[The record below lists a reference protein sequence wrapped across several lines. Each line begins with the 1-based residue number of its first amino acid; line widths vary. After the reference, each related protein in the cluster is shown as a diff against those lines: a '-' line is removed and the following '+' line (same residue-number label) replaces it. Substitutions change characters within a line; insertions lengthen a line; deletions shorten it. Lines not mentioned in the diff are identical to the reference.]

1 MGHSGIQTLTWTL
14 CVLLCKISQGDAQ
27 EEIQYVVAVPGV
39 IESGTEAKFCA
50 SLLELNQAVVMT
62 VVLKS
67 KEKNTTLLERTSD
80 KKFHECTEFQA
91 PTVQNEEVH
100 ILEVSVQSNTFY
112 SKKSQKIMIKAFQPK
127 PFVQTDKPIYL
138 PGQMVNFRVFA
149 LDSKLRPA
157 SLLFNVIELQDPH
170 GNRIGQWLN
179 ETSDGKILA
188 LSYSLSSE
196 AREGVHQIVLSVG
209 DDKISHSFKVEK
221 YVLPKFE
228 VTLNV
233 KEEVS
238 IGQEEITAE
247 VCAKY
252 TFGQPVPGT
261 ISVKMCRPS
270 QPFYY
275 GVTVKKEDGSPV
287 ITEPCVGKIKQTD
300 KSGCTTLEF
309 SMSTFTRMDAKILR
323 DELKVEALVEEEG
336 TEISLG
342 QAKTIQL
349 SYVIGKLS
357 FTDTPKLYNQNST
370 LEGKV
375 KAVYY
380 NDTPIAGMQLHV
392 LSGRMW
398 SPEEQAIVTT
408 DINGTAPFSISTRS
422 FVGTINLHVSD
433 KPSLD
438 HSRYRE
444 VFYQLGSHTI
454 NVATPPSP
462 DAVTASSLEIKRE
475 ASLSCNKNEEIIIQ
489 YTLVREAQ
497 GSVDVVYLVLSKQ
510 SIYMQGHKTIQVHDV
525 PVNQGEVSFTLDVS
539 PDMAPTVQI
548 VVYAILPSQEFI
560 AHYVSLSTG
569 DCFKNEVSVEFSP
582 SSAVPGEEAEMQLT
596 AHPDSL
602 CGVSAIDQSVL
613 IKEPGGTLDADKIY
627 NLLPL
632 RRTYIPYEIQ
642 EVPECLPVRP
652 KRYISP
658 DYIHP
663 PNIGQSDAYSMFQNA
678 GLKVATNLILQ
689 VPTCLKFKG
698 RMYHTGMAGGIGL
711 YRDGLNGPPLMSRMG
726 APPGL
731 PGAVGAAPEAMAS
744 VAYDYDA
751 GPEPVE
757 TVRTF
762 FPETWIWDLVEVG
775 ESGKKTVAH
784 TVPDTITTWETE
796 TFCLSSQGFGLAPRQ
811 KITVFQPFFL
821 ELTLPYS
828 IIRGENFELKATVFN
843 YLSSCIMVEVTPT
856 PSSDYTL
863 TALSSDQYTSCL
875 CGNERKTL
883 RWNLASIALGVMN
896 VTVSAE
902 AVPSHA
908 SCDNEIVKVPERG
921 RIDKV
926 TKSLIVKAE
935 GVEVTKAYNWLLCP
949 NGNTLTETTEIQ
961 LPDNVI
967 EGSARGTV
975 SVLGDILGR
984 ALKNLDGLLQMPYG
998 CGEQNMALLAPD
1010 IYILHYLKSTKQLTP
1025 EINEKVSQFLKSG
1038 YQRQLNYKDSEGA
1051 YTTFGSGPG
1060 NTWLTAFVL
1069 RSFYKAQSFIYIDE
1083 EKIKESRRWLEGK
1096 QMQNGC
1102 FEQSGKLFNN
1112 RMKGGVSDEVT
1123 LSAYITAAF
1132 LEMKISPNDHV
1143 LNKSLLCLKSSLSDL
1158 SNTYTTALLAYVFT
1172 LAEDMETRD
1181 HLLKQLDNSAIRE
1194 GGFLHWSQTGT
1205 EKSDSLSVEITSYV
1219 LMAKLG
1225 ASPTSEDLGYASS
1238 IVRWLSGQQNYYG
1251 GFSSTQDTVVAL
1263 QALALYSSLVF
1274 TPGGSSTVTLQSPSG
1289 QLTFHVNPDNKLLYQ
1304 ESVLQKMTGSYN
1316 LEVKGSA
1323 CASVQISLFYN
1334 IPTPQETNTL
1344 SIKVLPEADLSTKKP
1359 RVILKLNSLYTG
1371 KETNTNMV
1379 IIDITILSG
1388 FVPNVKSLDSIKKAP
1403 LVDRV
1408 EHKDG
1413 HVLVYL
1419 RELVKEL
1426 PMNYSLVLEQ
1436 QHVVQNLKPA
1446 VVTLYDYYQPSERAE
1461 AEYTFQN

>member
-1 MGHSGIQTLTWTL
+1 MLTWTL
-14 CVLLCKISQGDAQ
+14 FVLLCKISKGDAQ

-138 PGQMVNFRVFA
+138 PGQTVNFRVFA

-157 SLLFNVIELQDPH
+157 SLLVSLHDPH

-209 DDKISHSFKVEK
+209 DDKISHSFKF
-221 YVLPKFE
+221 LTMNMNFNII
-228 VTLNV
+228 L
-233 KEEVS
+233 
-238 IGQEEITAE
+238 
-247 VCAKY
+247 
-252 TFGQPVPGT
+252 
-261 ISVKMCRPS
+261 RPDDLLDCCNS
-270 QPFYY
+270 
-275 GVTVKKEDGSPV
+275 
-287 ITEPCVGKIKQTD
+287 QTD

-309 SMSTFTRMDAKILR
+309 SMSTFTRMDAKILQ
-323 DELKVEALVEEEG
+323 
-336 TEISLG
+336 ISLG

-357 FTDTPKLYNQNST
+357 FIDTPKLYNQNST

-375 KAVYY
+375 SSA
-380 NDTPIAGMQLHV
+380 AGMQLHV

-422 FVGTINLHVSD
+422 FVDVKNKLPFKVSD

-444 VFYQLGSHTI
+444 VFIQLGSHTI

-497 GSVDVVYLVLSKQ
+497 GSVDVVYLV
-510 SIYMQGHKTIQVHDV
+510 M
-525 PVNQGEVSFTLDVS
+525 NQGEVSFTLDVS

-596 AHPDSL
+596 AHPNSL

-652 KRYISP
+652 KRYIP
-658 DYIHP
+658 LDYIHP
-663 PNIGQSDAYSMFQNA
+663 PNIG
-678 GLKVATNLILQ
+678 
-689 VPTCLKFKG
+689 
-698 RMYHTGMAGGIGL
+698 
-711 YRDGLNGPPLMSRMG
+711 DGLNGPPLMSRMG

-856 PSSDYTL
+856 PSSNYTL

-949 NGNTLTETTEIQ
+949 NALSAFYIQ
-961 LPDNVI
+961 SDRFC
-967 EGSARGTV
+967 E
-975 SVLGDILGR
+975 GDILGR

-1143 LNKSLLCLKSSLSDL
+1143 LNKSLLCLKSSLSNL

-1304 ESVLQKMTGSYN
+1304 ESMLQKMTGSYN

-1344 SIKVLPEADLSTKKP
+1344 SIKVLPEPDLSTKRP
-1359 RVILKLNSLYTG
+1359 R
-1371 KETNTNMV
+1371 TNTNMV

-1388 FVPNVKSLDSIKKAP
+1388 FIPNVKSLDSVSSIFKAP

-1419 RELVKEL
+1419 RELVKDI
-1426 PMNYSLVLEQ
+1426 PMNYILVLEQ

-1446 VVTLYDYYQPSERAE
+1446 VVTLYDYYQPSKSL
-1461 AEYTFQN
+1461 YS

>member
-1 MGHSGIQTLTWTL
+1 MGLPGIQTLTWTL
-14 CVLLCKISQGDAQ
+14 CVLLCKLSLGHAQ
-27 EEIQYVVAVPGV
+27 EEIQYIVAIPGV
-39 IESGTEAKFCA
+39 IESGTQAKFCA
-50 SLLELNQAVVMT
+50 SLLKLNQAVDMT
-62 VVLKS
+62 VVLKYGD
-67 KEKNTTLLERTSD
+67 KNMTLFEKASD
-80 KKFHECTEFQA
+80 KKFHECAEFQA

-100 ILEVSVQSNTFY
+100 LLEVSVQSNTFH

-138 PGQMVNFRVFA
+138 PGQTVNFRVFA
-149 LDSKLRPA
+149 LDGKLRPA
-157 SLLFNVIELQDPH
+157 SLLFDVIELQDPL

-179 ETSDGKILA
+179 ETSDGKILE

-196 AREGVHQIVLSVG
+196 AREGIHQIILSVG
-209 DDKISHSFKVEK
+209 KDKVYHNFKVEK

-228 VTLNV
+228 VTLNA
-233 KEEVS
+233 KDEVS
-238 IGQEEITAE
+238 VGQEEVDVE

-261 ISVKMCRPS
+261 VKVKMCRPIMR
-270 QPFYY
+270 FYY
-275 GVTVKKEDGSPV
+275 GMTSNKDDSPE
-287 ITEPCVGKIKQTD
+287 IPELCDTQTKQTD
-300 KSGCTTLEF
+300 KSGCATLEF
-309 SMSTFTRMDAKILR
+309 SMSTFTRIDSKAWR
-323 DELKVEALVEEEG
+323 DDLDVKASVEEEG
-336 TEISLG
+336 TEISLER
-342 QAKTIQL
+342 AKTIQL

-357 FTDTPKLYNQNST
+357 FIDTPKIYNQNST

-375 KAVYY
+375 KAVHY
-380 NDTPIAGMQLHV
+380 NNTPIVGMQLHV
-392 LSGRMW
+392 FSGWMW
-398 SPEEQAIVTT
+398 SPKEEIRVTT
-408 DINGTAPFSISTRS
+408 DSNGTAPFSISTS
-422 FVGTINLHVSD
+422 TFAGDVNLHVSD
-433 KPSLD
+433 KATLEHPQ
-438 HSRYRE
+438 YRQ
-444 VFYQLGSHTI
+444 VFNQLGFHTI
-454 NVATPPSP
+454 TMARPPSP
-462 DAVTASSLEIKRE
+462 DAATASSLEIKRE
-475 ASLSCNKNEEIIIQ
+475 GSLSCNKDEEIVIK
-489 YTLVREAQ
+489 YTFVREAQ
-497 GSVDVVYLVLSKQ
+497 GSVDVMYLVLSKQ
-510 SIYMQGHKTIQVHDV
+510 VIYMQGHKTIQVHDV
-525 PVNQGEVSFTLDVS
+525 PVNQGEVSFTFNVS
-539 PDMAPTVQI
+539 PDMAPNVQI
-548 VVYAILPSQEFI
+548 VAYAVLPSQEFI
-560 AHYVSLSTG
+560 AHHVFLSTG

-582 SSAVPGEEAEMQLT
+582 SSAVPGEEAEMQLS
-596 AHPDSL
+596 AHPNSL

-613 IKEPGGTLDADKIY
+613 IKEPEGTLDADKIY
-627 NLLPL
+627 ELLPL
-632 RRTYIPYEIQ
+632 KRTYIPYEIQ
-642 EVPECLPVRP
+642 EMPECLLVRP
-652 KRYISP
+652 KRYLLP
-658 DYIHP
+658 AVHGP
-663 PNIGQSDAYSMFQNA
+663 HMFGQNDAYAVFQNT
-678 GLKVATNLILQ
+678 GLKIATNLILQ
-689 VPTCLKFKG
+689 VPKCLKFKG
-698 RMYHTGMAGGIGL
+698 REYHMGMDGGF
-711 YRDGLNGPPLMSRMG
+711 YRDRLNGPLIPQMSMRLG
-726 APPGL
+726 SPG
-731 PGAVGAAPEAMAS
+731 PAGAVPEAQTGSAAI
-744 VAYDYDA
+744 AYDSA
-751 GPEPVE
+751 PSPEPVE

-775 ESGKKTVAH
+775 DSGKKTVTH

-811 KITVFQPFFL
+811 KFTVFQPFFL

-843 YLSSCIMVEVTPT
+843 YLSSCIMVKVTPT

-863 TALSSDQYTSCL
+863 TALSGDLYTSCL

-883 RWNLASIALGVMN
+883 RWNLASVALGVMN
-896 VTVSAE
+896 VSVSAE

-908 SCDNEIVKVPERG
+908 SCNNEIVKVPERG

-926 TKSLIVKAE
+926 TRSLIVKAE

-949 NGNTLTETTEIQ
+949 NGNALTETKEIQ

-1010 IYILHYLKSTKQLTP
+1010 IYILHYLKSTNQLTP
-1025 EINEKVSQFLKSG
+1025 EITEKVSRFLKSG

-1069 RSFYKAQSFIYIDE
+1069 RSFYKAQSFIFIDE
-1083 EKIKESRRWLEGK
+1083 DKIQESRSWLERK
-1096 QMQNGC
+1096 QTENGC
-1102 FEQSGKLFNN
+1102 FAQSGKLFNN

-1132 LEMKISPNDHV
+1132 LEMKISPNDPV
-1143 LNKSLLCLKSSLSDL
+1143 LNKSLLCLKNSLTDL

-1194 GGFLHWSQTGT
+1194 GGFLHWSQTETGMF
-1205 EKSDSLSVEITSYV
+1205 DSLSVEITSYV

-1274 TPGGSSTVTLQSPSG
+1274 TPGGSSTVTLQSPGG
-1289 QLTFHVNPDNKLLYQ
+1289 QLMLHVNPDNKLVYQ
-1304 ESVLQKMTGSYN
+1304 ESVLQKITGSYN

-1323 CASVQISLFYN
+1323 CAAVQISLFYN
-1334 IPTPQETNTL
+1334 IPTPKETNTL
-1344 SIKVLPEADLSTKKP
+1344 SVKVLAEPDLSSKRPKVT
-1359 RVILKLNSLYTG
+1359 LKLTSLYTG

-1379 IIDITILSG
+1379 IIDIAILSG
-1388 FVPNVKSLDSIKKAP
+1388 FTPNVKSLETLKTAL

-1419 RELVKEL
+1419 TEMQKDV
-1426 PMNYSLVLEQ
+1426 PINHSLVLEQ

>member
-1 MGHSGIQTLTWTL
+1 MVGRTRQ
-14 CVLLCKISQGDAQ
+14 CKGGVSRGLKKIYLYLFSVNCWYTKNRNCCFAWKSSACR
-27 EEIQYVVAVPGV
+27 QYVVAVPGV

-138 PGQMVNFRVFA
+138 PGQTVNFRVFA
-149 LDSKLRPA
+149 LDSKLRPYDA
-157 SLLFNVIELQDPH
+157 RFILMIHVIKQDPH

-247 VCAKY
+247 VCFL
-252 TFGQPVPGT
+252 TMNMNFN
-261 ISVKMCRPS
+261 IILRPDDLLDCCNS
-270 QPFYY
+270 
-275 GVTVKKEDGSPV
+275 
-287 ITEPCVGKIKQTD
+287 QTD

-357 FTDTPKLYNQNST
+357 FIDTPKLYNQNST

-422 FVGTINLHVSD
+422 FVGTINLHVS
-433 KPSLD
+433 KAK
-438 HSRYRE
+438 
-444 VFYQLGSHTI
+444 VFIQLGSHTI

-497 GSVDVVYLVLSKQ
+497 GSVDVVYLV
-510 SIYMQGHKTIQVHDV
+510 M
-525 PVNQGEVSFTLDVS
+525 NQGEVSFTLDVS

-596 AHPDSL
+596 AHPNSL

-652 KRYISP
+652 KRYIP
-658 DYIHP
+658 LDYIHP
-663 PNIGQSDAYSMFQNA
+663 PNIGQR
-678 GLKVATNLILQ
+678 LKVATNLILQ

-698 RMYHTGMAGGIGL
+698 RMYHTGMAG
-711 YRDGLNGPPLMSRMG
+711 
-726 APPGL
+726 
-731 PGAVGAAPEAMAS
+731 AMAS

-856 PSSDYTL
+856 PSSNYTL

-926 TKSLIVKAE
+926 TKSLIVK
-935 GVEVTKAYNWLLCP
+935 VCSDS
-949 NGNTLTETTEIQ
+949 TTEIQ

-1143 LNKSLLCLKSSLSDL
+1143 LNKSLLCLKSSLSNL

-1304 ESVLQKMTGSYN
+1304 ESMLQKMTGSYN

-1344 SIKVLPEADLSTKKP
+1344 SIKVLPEPDLSTKRP
-1359 RVILKLNSLYTG
+1359 RVILKYTG

-1388 FVPNVKSLDSIKKAP
+1388 FIPNVKSLDSVTP

-1419 RELVKEL
+1419 RELVKDI
-1426 PMNYSLVLEQ
+1426 PMNYILVLEQ

-1446 VVTLYDYYQPSERAE
+1446 VVTLYDYYQPSKSL
-1461 AEYTFQN
+1461 YS

>member
-1 MGHSGIQTLTWTL
+1 MLTWTL
-14 CVLLCKISQGDAQ
+14 FVLLCKISKGDAQ

-138 PGQMVNFRVFA
+138 PGQTVNFRVFA

-157 SLLFNVIELQDPH
+157 SLLVSLHDPH

-261 ISVKMCRPS
+261 IAVKMCRPS
-270 QPFYY
+270 PTFYY

-287 ITEPCVGKIKQTD
+287 ITEPCDAKIKQTD

-357 FTDTPKLYNQNST
+357 FIDTPKLYNQNST

-375 KAVYY
+375 SSA
-380 NDTPIAGMQLHV
+380 AGMQLHV

-422 FVGTINLHVSD
+422 FVGTINLHVS
-433 KPSLD
+433 KAK
-438 HSRYRE
+438 
-444 VFYQLGSHTI
+444 VFIQLGSHTI

-497 GSVDVVYLVLSKQ
+497 GSVDVVYLV
-510 SIYMQGHKTIQVHDV
+510 M
-525 PVNQGEVSFTLDVS
+525 NQGEVSFTLDVS

-596 AHPDSL
+596 AHPNSL

-652 KRYISP
+652 KRYIP
-658 DYIHP
+658 LDYIHP
-663 PNIGQSDAYSMFQNA
+663 PNIGQS
-678 GLKVATNLILQ
+678 
-689 VPTCLKFKG
+689 
-698 RMYHTGMAGGIGL
+698 L

-856 PSSDYTL
+856 PSSNYTL

-926 TKSLIVKAE
+926 TKSLIVK
-935 GVEVTKAYNWLLCP
+935 VCSDS
-949 NGNTLTETTEIQ
+949 TTEIQ

-1143 LNKSLLCLKSSLSDL
+1143 LNKSLLCLKSSLSNL

-1304 ESVLQKMTGSYN
+1304 ESMLQKMTGSYN

-1344 SIKVLPEADLSTKKP
+1344 SIKVLPEPDLSTKRP
-1359 RVILKLNSLYTG
+1359 RVILKYTG

-1388 FVPNVKSLDSIKKAP
+1388 FIPNVKSLDSIKKAP

-1419 RELVKEL
+1419 RELVKDI
-1426 PMNYSLVLEQ
+1426 PMNYILVLEQ

>member
-1 MGHSGIQTLTWTL
+1 VGSYI
-14 CVLLCKISQGDAQ
+14 
-27 EEIQYVVAVPGV
+27 VAIPGV
-39 IESGTEAKFCA
+39 IESGTQAKFCA
-50 SLLELNQAVVMT
+50 SLLKLNQAVDMT
-62 VVLKS
+62 VVLKYGD
-67 KEKNTTLLERTSD
+67 KNMTLFEKASD
-80 KKFHECTEFQA
+80 KKFHECAEFQA

-100 ILEVSVQSNTFY
+100 LLEVSVQSNTFH

-138 PGQMVNFRVFA
+138 PGQTVNFRVFA
-149 LDSKLRPA
+149 LDGKLRPA
-157 SLLFNVIELQDPH
+157 SLFIIHRVIKQDPL

-179 ETSDGKILA
+179 ETSDGKILE

-196 AREGVHQIVLSVG
+196 AREGIHQIILSVG
-209 DDKISHSFKVEK
+209 KDKVYHNFKVEK

-228 VTLNV
+228 VTLNA
-233 KEEVS
+233 KDEVS
-238 IGQEEITAE
+238 VGQEEVDVE

-261 ISVKMCRPS
+261 VKVKMCRPIMR
-270 QPFYY
+270 FYY
-275 GVTVKKEDGSPV
+275 GMTSNKDDSPE
-287 ITEPCVGKIKQTD
+287 IPELCDTQTKQVWLA
-300 KSGCTTLEF
+300 GF
-309 SMSTFTRMDAKILR
+309 Q
-323 DELKVEALVEEEG
+323 
-336 TEISLG
+336 ISLER
-342 QAKTIQL
+342 AKTIQL

-357 FTDTPKLYNQNST
+357 FIDTPKIYNQNST

-375 KAVYY
+375 KAVHY
-380 NDTPIAGMQLHV
+380 NNTPIVGMQLHV
-392 LSGRMW
+392 FSGWMW
-398 SPEEQAIVTT
+398 SPKEEIRVTT
-408 DINGTAPFSISTRS
+408 DSNGTAPFSISTS
-422 FVGTINLHVSD
+422 TFAGDVNLHVS
-433 KPSLD
+433 KAK
-438 HSRYRE
+438 
-444 VFYQLGSHTI
+444 VFNQLGFHTI
-454 NVATPPSP
+454 TMARPPSP
-462 DAVTASSLEIKRE
+462 DAATASSLEIKRE
-475 ASLSCNKNEEIIIQ
+475 GSLSCNKDEEIVIK
-489 YTLVREAQ
+489 YTFVREAQ
-497 GSVDVVYLVLSKQ
+497 GSVDVMYLV
-510 SIYMQGHKTIQVHDV
+510 
-525 PVNQGEVSFTLDVS
+525 VNQGEVSFTFNVS
-539 PDMAPTVQI
+539 PDMAPNVQI
-548 VVYAILPSQEFI
+548 VAYAVLPSQEFI
-560 AHYVSLSTG
+560 AHHVFLSTG

-582 SSAVPGEEAEMQLT
+582 SSAVPGEEAEMQLS
-596 AHPDSL
+596 AHPNSL

-613 IKEPGGTLDADKIY
+613 IKEPEGTLDADKIY
-627 NLLPL
+627 ELLPL
-632 RRTYIPYEIQ
+632 KRTYIPYEIQ
-642 EVPECLPVRP
+642 EMPECLLVRP
-652 KRYISP
+652 KRYLLP
-658 DYIHP
+658 AVHGP
-663 PNIGQSDAYSMFQNA
+663 HMFGQNDAYAVFQVSIFNRFSSA
-678 GLKVATNLILQ
+678 I
-689 VPTCLKFKG
+689 C
-698 RMYHTGMAGGIGL
+698 
-711 YRDGLNGPPLMSRMG
+711 NGP
-726 APPGL
+726 A
-731 PGAVGAAPEAMAS
+731 GAVPEAQTGSAAI
-744 VAYDYDA
+744 AYDSA
-751 GPEPVE
+751 PSPEPVE

-775 ESGKKTVAH
+775 DSGKKTVTH

-811 KITVFQPFFL
+811 KFTVFQPFFL

-843 YLSSCIMVEVTPT
+843 YLSSCIMVKVTPT

-863 TALSSDQYTSCL
+863 TALSGDLYTSCL

-883 RWNLASIALGVMN
+883 RWNLASVALGVMN
-896 VTVSAE
+896 VSVSAE

-908 SCDNEIVKVPERG
+908 SCNNEIVKVPERG

-926 TKSLIVKAE
+926 TRSLIVK
-935 GVEVTKAYNWLLCP
+935 TK
-949 NGNTLTETTEIQ
+949 EIQ

-1010 IYILHYLKSTKQLTP
+1010 IYILHYLKSTNQLTP
-1025 EINEKVSQFLKSG
+1025 EITEKVSRFLKSG

-1069 RSFYKAQSFIYIDE
+1069 RSFYKAQSFIFIDE
-1083 EKIKESRRWLEGK
+1083 DKIQESRSWLERK
-1096 QMQNGC
+1096 QTENGC
-1102 FEQSGKLFNN
+1102 FAQSGKLFNN

-1132 LEMKISPNDHV
+1132 LEMKISPNDPV
-1143 LNKSLLCLKSSLSDL
+1143 LNKSLLCLKNSLTDL

-1194 GGFLHWSQTGT
+1194 GGFLHWSQTETGMF
-1205 EKSDSLSVEITSYV
+1205 DSLSVEITSYV

-1274 TPGGSSTVTLQSPSG
+1274 TPGGSSTVTLQSPGG
-1289 QLTFHVNPDNKLLYQ
+1289 QLMLHVNPDNKLVYQ
-1304 ESVLQKMTGSYN
+1304 ESVLQKITGSYN

-1323 CASVQISLFYN
+1323 CAAVQISLFYN
-1334 IPTPQETNTL
+1334 IPTPKETNTL
-1344 SIKVLPEADLSTKKP
+1344 SVKVLAEPDLSSKRPKVT
-1359 RVILKLNSLYTG
+1359 LKLTYTG

-1379 IIDITILSG
+1379 IIDIAILSG
-1388 FVPNVKSLDSIKKAP
+1388 FTPNVKSLETLKTAL

-1419 RELVKEL
+1419 TEMQKDV
-1426 PMNYSLVLEQ
+1426 PINHSLVLEQ

>member
-1 MGHSGIQTLTWTL
+1 MLTWTL
-14 CVLLCKISQGDAQ
+14 FVLLCKISKGDAQ

-138 PGQMVNFRVFA
+138 PGQTG
-149 LDSKLRPA
+149 K
-157 SLLFNVIELQDPH
+157 
-170 GNRIGQWLN
+170 IGQWLN

-221 YVLPKFE
+221 YGNKMADIEPLKMNTFFF
-228 VTLNV
+228 
-233 KEEVS
+233 
-238 IGQEEITAE
+238 
-247 VCAKY
+247 KY
-252 TFGQPVPGT
+252 
-261 ISVKMCRPS
+261 S
-270 QPFYY
+270 
-275 GVTVKKEDGSPV
+275 
-287 ITEPCVGKIKQTD
+287 
-300 KSGCTTLEF
+300 
-309 SMSTFTRMDAKILR
+309 
-323 DELKVEALVEEEG
+323 
-336 TEISLG
+336 EISLG

-357 FTDTPKLYNQNST
+357 FIDTPKLYNQNST

-375 KAVYY
+375 SSAAVYY

-444 VFYQLGSHTI
+444 VFIQLGSHTI

-497 GSVDVVYLVLSKQ
+497 GSVDVVYLV
-510 SIYMQGHKTIQVHDV
+510 M
-525 PVNQGEVSFTLDVS
+525 NQGEVSFTLDVS

-596 AHPDSL
+596 AHPNSL

-652 KRYISP
+652 KRYIP
-658 DYIHP
+658 LDYIHP
-663 PNIGQSDAYSMFQNA
+663 PNIGQS
-678 GLKVATNLILQ
+678 
-689 VPTCLKFKG
+689 
-698 RMYHTGMAGGIGL
+698 IGL

-856 PSSDYTL
+856 PSSNYTL

-926 TKSLIVKAE
+926 TKSLIVKSFICCKIIFVSA
-935 GVEVTKAYNWLLCP
+935 
-949 NGNTLTETTEIQ
+949 GNTLTETTEIQ

-1143 LNKSLLCLKSSLSDL
+1143 LNKSLLCLKSSLSNL

-1304 ESVLQKMTGSYN
+1304 ESMLQKMTGSYN

-1344 SIKVLPEADLSTKKP
+1344 SIKVLPEPDLSTKRP
-1359 RVILKLNSLYTG
+1359 R
-1371 KETNTNMV
+1371 TNTNMV

-1388 FVPNVKSLDSIKKAP
+1388 FIPNVKSLDSVSSIFKAP

-1419 RELVKEL
+1419 RELVKDI
-1426 PMNYSLVLEQ
+1426 PMNYILVLEQ

-1446 VVTLYDYYQPSERAE
+1446 VVTLYDYYQPSKSL
-1461 AEYTFQN
+1461 YS